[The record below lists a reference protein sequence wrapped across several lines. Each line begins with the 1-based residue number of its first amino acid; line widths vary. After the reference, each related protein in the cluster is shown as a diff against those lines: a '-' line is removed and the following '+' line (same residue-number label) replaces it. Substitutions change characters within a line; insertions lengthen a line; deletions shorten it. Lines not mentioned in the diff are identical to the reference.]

1 MFDRIEVAAGVVTNA
16 EGRILICRRKG
27 ELEGLWEFPGGK
39 REKGETFQQC
49 LEREL
54 MEELDLAVE
63 AGESLGSIL
72 RRDGGRMIWLVFV
85 SAKLKPDSAP
95 LSLHVHGKAA
105 WVLPEE
111 MPAYA
116 FCPADESFL
125 KQYLPTLA
133 ALKTGVS
140 R

>member
-1 MFDRIEVAAGVVTNA
+1 MFDRIEVAAGVVKNA

-54 MEELDLAVE
+54 MEELELAVE
-63 AGESLGSIL
+63 AGETLGSVL
-72 RRDGGRMIWLVFV
+72 RRDGERTIWLVFV
-85 SAKLKPDSAP
+85 SAKVKEEAELA
-95 LSLHVHGKAA
+95 LHVHGKAA

-111 MPAYA
+111 LEQYE
-116 FCPADESFL
+116 FCPADASFL
-125 KQYLPTLA
+125 KSYLPE
-133 ALKTGVS
+133 LK
-140 R
+140 

>member
-1 MFDRIEVAAGVVTNA
+1 MFDRIEVAAGVIRNA

-39 REKGETFQQC
+39 REKGETFQQT

-54 MEELDLAVE
+54 MEELELPVE
-63 AGESLGSIL
+63 AGETLGSVL
-72 RRDGGRMIWLVFV
+72 RREEDRTIWLVFV
-85 SAKLKPDSAP
+85 SAAVRSDAE

-111 MPAYA
+111 IEQYE
-116 FCPADESFL
+116 FCPADAAFL
-125 KQYLPTLA
+125 RSYLTE
-133 ALKTGVS
+133 LKK
-140 R
+140 

>member
-1 MFDRIEVAAGVVTNA
+1 MFDRIEVAAGVIKNA

-54 MEELDLAVE
+54 MEELELAVE
-63 AGESLGSIL
+63 AGDTLGSVL
-72 RRDGGRMIWLVFV
+72 RRDGEKTIWLVFV
-85 SAKLKPDSAP
+85 SGTVKAEAELA
-95 LSLHVHGKAA
+95 LHVHGKAA

-111 MPAYA
+111 MADYE
-116 FCPADESFL
+116 FCPADAAFL
-125 KQYLPTLA
+125 KSYLPTL
-133 ALKTGVS
+133 K
-140 R
+140 